1 MTTTTLPM
9 TIAGAAPIPATQL
22 LSDVI
27 TSVQAQSPGYT
38 SNLPGILIEDISS
51 TVTAALAQI
60 DQSRVDAV
68 NSNNPASANPY
79 VLAQLG
85 SLLGIPQGQP
95 TNTSCYVVF
104 TGQAGYYIPIGF
116 LVSDGTNI
124 YAVQDGGTIQTN
136 GASQPLYVVA
146 VNPGSWAVPVGTI
159 TLISTS
165 VASPYTLS
173 VTNQVTG
180 VAGGPA
186 ESVQSYRSRL
196 MEAQISAA
204 QGTPEFI
211 KTQLRKINGVNS
223 RLVSVLQVSG
233 GWEIICGGGDPYA
246 VAGAIYSAVLDLSAI
261 VGSATTARNITTS
274 VIDAPNI
281 YNVISVNPPAQTVG
295 VAVTWNTTLPNFQ
308 AGVQV
313 NQTGQT
319 AILNYIN
326 SIVVGSPLNLLAMDG
341 IFQNAVASIVPIIYL
356 TTLTYVVTVNGTIVT
371 PSAGTSLIATDPES
385 YFEATDAGITVTQG

>member
-9 TIAGAAPIPATQL
+9 TAAGAAPIPATQL

-27 TSVQAQSPGYT
+27 ASVQAQSPGYT

-51 TVTAALAQI
+51 TVVAALAQI
-60 DQSRVDAV
+60 DQARVDAV
-68 NSNNPASANPY
+68 NSNNPYSANPF

-85 SLLGIPQGQP
+85 TLFGIPQGQP

-124 YAVQDGGTIQTN
+124 YAVQDGGTIQT
-136 GASQPLYVVA
+136 GGTSQPLYVVA

-159 TLISTS
+159 TIISTS
-165 VASPYTLS
+165 VPSPYTLS
-173 VTNQVTG
+173 VTNLVTG

-186 ESVQSYRSRL
+186 ESVQSYRSRT
-196 MEAQISAA
+196 MDAQISAA

-223 RLVSVLQVSG
+223 RLVSILQVSG

-313 NQTGQT
+313 NQTGQV

-326 SIVVGSPLNLLAMDG
+326 SIVVGSPLNLLAMDA

-385 YFEATDAGITVTQG
+385 YFAATNTGITVTQG

>member
-9 TIAGAAPIPATQL
+9 TAAGAAPIPATQL

-51 TVTAALAQI
+51 TVVAALAQI
-60 DQSRVDAV
+60 DQARVDAV
-68 NSNNPASANPY
+68 NSNNPYSANPF

-85 SLLGIPQGQP
+85 TLFGIPQGQP

-124 YAVQDGGTIQTN
+124 YAVQDGGTIQT
-136 GASQPLYVVA
+136 GGTSQPLYVVA

-159 TLISTS
+159 TIISTS
-165 VASPYTLS
+165 VPSPYTLS
-173 VTNQVTG
+173 VTNLVTG

-308 AGVQV
+308 AGAQV

-326 SIVVGSPLNLLAMDG
+326 SIVVGSPLNLLAMDA
-341 IFQNAVASIVPIIYL
+341 IFQNAVAPIVPIIYL

-385 YFEATDAGITVTQG
+385 YFAATNTGITVTQG